1 MASKSRRKARELAL
15 KTLYGMSVG
24 GQSLDEALLVASA
37 DHETTEEQR
46 EYARQIVSGV
56 ETVKAAIDAKIAALA
71 EGYALERLAVVD
83 LAILRL
89 AVYEILH
96 VPEVPPAV
104 SINEA
109 VDLAKKYST
118 ENSGAFVNGIL
129 GNLVRQEGLKAHGDR
144 PTS

>member
-1 MASKSRRKARELAL
+1 VASRSRRKARELAL
-15 KTLYGMSVG
+15 KALYGMSVG
-24 GQSLDEALLVASA
+24 DQTLDEALLVSGV
-37 DHETTEEQR
+37 DQETTQELR
-46 EYARQIVSGV
+46 DYARGIVSGV
-56 ETVKAAIDAKIAALA
+56 EGMKAAIDAKIAALA
-71 EGYALERLAVVD
+71 EGYAIERLAAVD

-89 AVYEILH
+89 AVFEILH
-96 VPEVPPAV
+96 VPDVPPAV

-144 PTS
+144 PES

>member
-15 KTLYGMSVG
+15 KALYGMAVG
-24 GQSLDEALLVASA
+24 NQSLDEAFLVASA
-37 DHETTEEQR
+37 EYETTEEQR
-46 EYARQIVSGV
+46 DYARRIVSGV
-56 ETVKAAIDAKIAALA
+56 QTMKASIDAKIAALA
-71 EGYALERLAVVD
+71 EGYAIERLAAVD

-89 AVYEILH
+89 ATYEILY

-118 ENSGAFVNGIL
+118 EHSGAFVNGIL
-129 GNLVRQEGLKAHGDR
+129 GNLVRQEGLKTHGDR
-144 PTS
+144 PES